1 MSSNKSPDGL
11 SKLPD
16 DMVTSIFSLKEI
28 GALVAEASD
37 LDSGKYDLV
46 IEFKLGSI
54 GMKPDG
60 DAAIIPAM
68 GVGFGG
74 IGIKKS
80 SKDSS
85 VTFEYEKKPKSRS
98 SKK

>member
-1 MSSNKSPDGL
+1 MSSNKASDGP

-16 DMVTSIFSLKEI
+16 DMVTPIFSLKQI

-37 LDSGKYDLV
+37 LESGKYDLV

-54 GMKPDG
+54 GMKPEGDG
-60 DAAIIPAM
+60 AIIPAM

-74 IGIKKS
+74 IGIRKS

-85 VTFEYEKKPKSRS
+85 VTFEYEKKTKSRS